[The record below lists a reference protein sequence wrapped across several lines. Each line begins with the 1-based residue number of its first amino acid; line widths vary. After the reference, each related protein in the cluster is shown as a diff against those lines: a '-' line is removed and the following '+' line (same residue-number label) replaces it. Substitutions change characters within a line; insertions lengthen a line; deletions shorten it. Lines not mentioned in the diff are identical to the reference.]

1 MYFSTKNYK
10 SKEKKINCY
19 RCNKIYKKKSILFP
33 KCFTHYGSL
42 KNNKWTCCNQYFNNK
57 GCCLLP
63 HVSNLM
69 ELNNYVN
76 LPFIISLEKP
86 KKKFEFKEF
95 SINNLDLNK
104 ILLINDTYKIN
115 LNQIIKKENDNQ
127 VENLY
132 DFENILIENNI
143 YILYI
148 IPLLMKKNSLLIDVK
163 LIG

>member
-1 MYFSTKNYK
+1 
-10 SKEKKINCY
+10 
-19 RCNKIYKKKSILFP
+19 
-33 KCFTHYGSL
+33 
-42 KNNKWTCCNQYFNNK
+42 
-57 GCCLLP
+57 
-63 HVSNLM
+63 M